1 MFSKDAYSTKYH
13 SYFSRANNRRNLT
26 GFVYQKATNSKP
38 FNSLKR
44 RALAKTKHGTANNV
58 STYLRIFIVKNIVWQ
73 ISHRQTPHL
82 FLVTFDIAVWRT
94 WCLYVFH
101 IRLHSEDN
109 QITFR
114 MKNPM
119 TKYEVIRSMNSLNKL
134 STSKEFRKEFYAIY
148 VFSGLDRYGLGNW
161 PRTARW
167 DCSANESLDATRTN
181 RNFLHF
187 NIINRGHSGLTALL
201 T

>member
-38 FNSLKR
+38 LNSLKR
-44 RALAKTKHGTANNV
+44 RALAKTKHGTANNL
-58 STYLRIFIVKNIVWQ
+58 STYLRIFIVKHIVWQ
-73 ISHRQTPHL
+73 ISHRQTPDL

-148 VFSGLDRYGLGNW
+148 VFSGLDRYDWATG
-161 PRTARW
+161 RARHAGIVQQMRAW
-167 DCSANESLDATRTN
+167 TRREQTGIFCILISL
-181 RNFLHF
+181 
-187 NIINRGHSGLTALL
+187 IEVIPG
-201 T
+201 